1 MEGNLIVY
9 LHIHFTYVDCNYN
22 IKVIVY
28 RIDNIQ
34 IFDKDPNALM
44 TASSVVV
51 DDGLH

>member
-1 MEGNLIVY
+1 MEGNAVIRLY
-9 LHIHFTYVDCNYN
+9 IHKYILSVN
-22 IKVIVY
+22 IKVMFLC